1 MKVSELKV
9 ILDELPEDAE
19 ITFDL
24 RITNALNGKD
34 EQWIDD
40 YTNII
45 IPENDD
51 DMVLTGHLVVGD
63 TVVML

>member
-19 ITFDL
+19 ITFDS
-24 RITNALNGKD
+24 RITDALNGKD

-40 YTNII
+40 YANII
-45 IPENDD
+45 VPGEDD
-51 DMVLTGHLVVGD
+51 VVLTGHLVIDD

>member
-19 ITFDL
+19 ITFDS
-24 RITNALNGKD
+24 RITDALNGKD

-40 YTNII
+40 YANII
-45 IPENDD
+45 VPGEDD
-51 DMVLTGHLVVGD
+51 VVLTGHLVVGD

>member
-19 ITFDL
+19 ITFDS
-24 RITNALNGKD
+24 RITDALNGKD
-34 EQWIDD
+34 EQGIDD
-40 YTNII
+40 YANII
-45 IPENDD
+45 VPREDD
-51 DMVLTGHLVVGD
+51 VVLTGHLVIDD

>member
-19 ITFDL
+19 ITFDS
-24 RITNALNGKD
+24 RIIDALNGKD
-34 EQWIDD
+34 EPWIDD
-40 YTNII
+40 YANII
-45 IPENDD
+45 VPGDD
-51 DMVLTGHLVVGD
+51 NVVLTGHLVIGD

>member
-19 ITFDL
+19 ITFDS
-24 RITNALNGKD
+24 RIIDALNGKD
-34 EQWIDD
+34 EPWIDD
-40 YTNII
+40 YANII
-45 IPENDD
+45 VPGDD
-51 DMVLTGHLVVGD
+51 NIVLTGHLVVGD